1 MRRKIYFLFLSATFV
16 LLAGCD
22 QGFKDINASPYVI
35 ARLDPPLLLANAERQ
50 TDFGSWEVESTIVQ
64 QFVNAYNSGAT
75 AGPNFNLDADIF
87 NVIKWNN
94 MYPNTINL
102 LFKADS
108 LARLEP
114 GRTNLIA
121 MIRIWKAYAFMMLA
135 DTYGDIPYSEAGKG
149 DRNLFFPKYDDDQ
162 AIYDDLYKE
171 LKEGTDALDP
181 NGEFVS
187 ADLFYRSGGK
197 ALTQV
202 PQWKKL
208 GNSLLLR
215 LGMRY
220 SKVNPTKAQAIAAE
234 AVSRGVM
241 QSNADDAY
249 ILHSSQYPNPQNNG
263 PRTNNPYFYYM
274 AAPFVDFLKT
284 TSDPRAQYIVG
295 KYPDPKAAPSVSP
308 DVTLANQF
316 GFPVG
321 FDSETIKAQAFNR
334 GTAGGSGTGLN
345 YSQLNFNSLG
355 SLEAPSFFVTYSQ
368 TKLLMAEAAQRGW
381 ITGNPQTLYEDGVRA
396 SMDQWKLYP
405 NATAISLSDQ
415 NAYLAQ
421 PDVAFNSTDALK
433 LINTQYWVSNVGNS
447 PEAWANFRRS
457 GYPALTPNTM
467 NNNLNGGFIRR
478 LPYPNIEA
486 LQNADNY
493 NAASTAIGGDAL
505 TTRVFWDV
513 P

>member
-1 MRRKIYFLFLSATFV
+1 MKRKIYFLFLSAIFV

-22 QGFKDINASPYVI
+22 QGFEDINNSPLVI
-35 ARLDPPLLLANAERQ
+35 SKLDPPLLFANAVRQ

-75 AGPNFNLDADIF
+75 GGPQFNIDADIF
-87 NVIKWNN
+87 NNLKWNA
-94 MYPNTINL
+94 MYPNTIKL
-102 LFKADS
+102 LVKGID
-108 LARLEP
+108 LAQQEP
-114 GRTNLIA
+114 NRTNLVA
-121 MIRIWKAYAFMMLA
+121 MMRIWKAYSFMMLA
-135 DTYGDIPYSEAGKG
+135 DTYGDVPYSEAGKG
-149 DRNLFFPKYDDDQ
+149 DLNIFSPKYDDDA

-171 LKEGTDALDP
+171 LKEATDALTTT
-181 NGEFVS
+181 GEFVS
-187 ADLFYRSGGK
+187 GDLFYRSGGN
-197 ALTQV
+197 AATQV

-220 SKVNPTKAQAIAAE
+220 SKVNPTKAQSIVAE

-249 ILHSSQYPNPQNNG
+249 ILHSSNYPNPQNNG

-274 AAPFVDFLKT
+274 AAPFVDFLKS
-284 TSDPRAQYIVG
+284 TSDPRAPYIMG
-295 KYPDPKAAPSVSP
+295 KYTDPKQAPASSP

-316 GFPVG
+316 GFPIG
-321 FDSETIKAQAFNR
+321 FDSGTIQGQPFNR

-345 YSQLNFNSLG
+345 YSQLNFSILG
-355 SLEAPSFFVTYSQ
+355 ALEAPSFFVTNSE

-381 ITGNPQTLYEDGVRA
+381 ITGDPQTLYEDGVRA
-396 SMDQWKLYP
+396 SMDQWVKYP
-405 NATAISLSDQ
+405 NATAISLSAQ
-415 NAYLAQ
+415 NTYLTQ
-421 PDVAFNSTDALK
+421 PGVAFNTTDALM

-447 PEAWANFRRS
+447 PEAWANVRRS

-478 LPYPNIEA
+478 LPYPNVEA
-486 LQNADNY
+486 LQNENNY
-493 NAASTAIGGDAL
+493 NAASSAIGGD
-505 TTRVFWDV
+505 TFISRVFWDV